1 MTRVRLR
8 HGAIAF
14 GSIVVWSI
22 VAGAAPPGPRDA
34 NWPCQQIKVPELSL
48 AAVWSGPAI
57 DAHQAAWKN
66 DPEIVNLVHR
76 LAPRREPIDQAKT
89 TIHDFAQH
97 AGDQKQAKLLALMAG
112 LFSALG
118 DERSSVM
125 AGLDRF
131 GERQKQLAVEIRAD
145 NEKLHALQ
153 TDAGADPK
161 AVQQMV
167 QKVTWAATVFQDRRQ
182 ALSYACD
189 VPSKIEQR
197 LFAFAQQIQQELQA
211 QH

>member
-1 MTRVRLR
+1 M
-8 HGAIAF
+8 
-14 GSIVVWSI
+14 
-22 VAGAAPPGPRDA
+22 
-34 NWPCQQIKVPELSL
+34 
-48 AAVWSGPAI
+48 
-57 DAHQAAWKN
+57 
-66 DPEIVNLVHR
+66 
-76 LAPRREPIDQAKT
+76 DQAKT
-89 TIHDFAQH
+89 TIHEFAQR

-118 DERSSVM
+118 DERGSVM

-153 TDAGADPK
+153 TDTGSDPK
-161 AVQQMV
+161 VVQQMV